1 MRGALL
7 INEARAVTRI
17 EILSQHFCGKN
28 EENNEKV
35 RISRFWV
42 EVRSVCL
49 LKRWSIVYST
59 TMLHS
64 EQNVK
69 SSG

>member
-7 INEARAVTRI
+7 INEGSAVTRI
-17 EILSQHFCGKN
+17 EILSQHFCGRN
-28 EENNEKV
+28 EEKHEKV

-49 LKRWSIVYST
+49 LKKKDYC
-59 TMLHS
+59 LLDHHFA
-64 EQNVK
+64 Q
-69 SSG
+69 